1 MLFKVYLGL
10 YQSLELLNI
19 ESFGLLKY
27 TKSNIEKIIS
37 NIEFRHVELVQEE
50 VLITVEQIEEE
61 ISKVLGNL
69 NKNALC
75 IIVR

>member
-1 MLFKVYLGL
+1 M
-10 YQSLELLNI
+10 
-19 ESFGLLKY
+19 LKY

-69 NKNALC
+69 NKTHCVLLLDDAAHAFFG
-75 IIVR
+75 